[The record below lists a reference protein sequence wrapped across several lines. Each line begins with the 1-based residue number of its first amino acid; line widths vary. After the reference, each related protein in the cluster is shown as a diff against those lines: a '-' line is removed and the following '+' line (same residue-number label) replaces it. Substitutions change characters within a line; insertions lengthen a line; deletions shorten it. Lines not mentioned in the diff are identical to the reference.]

1 MNRFLYYTRIL
12 FLIQSRDPSVH
23 LFIRFKVI
31 RSGGNRIFFLIK
43 IVKEGSLEG
52 RYRIVSPPVFPLAKL
67 GISKSYY
74 VFQWASGYLGSEF
87 ILYL

>member
-1 MNRFLYYTRIL
+1 MNS

-31 RSGGNRIFFLIK
+31 RSGGNGIFFLIK

-52 RYRIVSPPVFPLAKL
+52 VYRIVSLPVLPLPKFK
-67 GISKSYY
+67 ISKSYY
-74 VFQWASGYLGSEF
+74 VLQWASGYLRD
-87 ILYL
+87 